1 MQNKSCDNLY
11 RFIHKSLS
19 YPVFHKC
26 VERISMRWVRTC
38 KDQMDRS
45 ISLINDFVVP
55 HPLFFYV
62 FPFGCLI
69 QSFWWSGINT
79 IFISHHLV
87 FPLLSFWDDGYRHIS
102 VFGLWQELFSTR
114 FQIEHNYTTILLLF
128 SNWIAL
134 CILLYKSYVKKY
146 KVWLIRMFTCNLGLL
161 VQPIIYS
168 NFKQ

>member
-1 MQNKSCDNLY
+1 MIIFIDLFTSLY
-11 RFIHKSLS
+11 LTPYFINVLRGLVWDGLELVRIRWIRASLWLMILLC
-19 YPVFHKC
+19 PIHF
-26 VERISMRWVRTC
+26 
-38 KDQMDRS
+38 
-45 ISLINDFVVP
+45 
-55 HPLFFYV
+55 FFYV

-69 QSFWWSGINT
+69 QSLWWSGINT

-146 KVWLIRMFTCNLGLL
+146 KVWLIRMFTCNLGFL

>member
-55 HPLFFYV
+55 HPLFFMFFLLDVSFKV
-62 FPFGCLI
+62 FDEAVSTQSLYLI
-69 QSFWWSGINT
+69 I
-79 IFISHHLV
+79 
-87 FPLLSFWDDGYRHIS
+87 
-102 VFGLWQELFSTR
+102 
-114 FQIEHNYTTILLLF
+114 
-128 SNWIAL
+128 
-134 CILLYKSYVKKY
+134 
-146 KVWLIRMFTCNLGLL
+146 
-161 VQPIIYS
+161 
-168 NFKQ
+168 

>member
-55 HPLFFYV
+55 HPLFFMFFLLDVSFKV
-62 FPFGCLI
+62 FDEAVSTQSLYLIIQCSLFCLFGMMAIDILVFLVYDK
-69 QSFWWSGINT
+69 SFFPQGSKQNT
-79 IFISHHLV
+79 IIPQFFSF
-87 FPLLSFWDDGYRHIS
+87 FPTEQPYVSYYINLML
-102 VFGLWQELFSTR
+102 
-114 FQIEHNYTTILLLF
+114 
-128 SNWIAL
+128 
-134 CILLYKSYVKKY
+134 KSIK
-146 KVWLIRMFTCNLGLL
+146 FD
-161 VQPIIYS
+161 
-168 NFKQ
+168 